1 MVYHISALFVVD
13 IMLKPSS
20 SWSIILE
27 VKFSVRSESSFERA
41 YKSLGG
47 STELSYLCLKLKF
60 WSDLECMPFKCN
72 W

>member
-1 MVYHISALFVVD
+1 MVYHISALFVVE

-27 VKFSVRSESSFERA
+27 LKFNVRSESSFERE
-41 YKSLGG
+41 YRSLEG
-47 STELSYLCLKLKF
+47 STELSYLCLKFIF
-60 WSDLECMPFKCN
+60 WSDLECMPFECN